1 MPRPLLLLA
10 LACMLASGPL
20 RADCELLYAP
30 PEVRAR
36 LLAFHY
42 TNELRRAGAGAPP
55 GGRRSQIATCQD
67 GAWSRRPGK
76 TDRQDALEAAPV
88 HRHALE

>member
-1 MPRPLLLLA
+1 MPRPFLFLA
-10 LACMLASGPL
+10 LAGMLASGPL

-42 TNELRRAGAGAPP
+42 TNELRRAREQKRHQVID
-55 GGRRSQIATCQD
+55 GGRTSPPATRVRD
-67 GAWSRRPGK
+67 RGAIGRTR
-76 TDRQDALEAAPV
+76 
-88 HRHALE
+88 